1 LTVQISPLSSTS
13 SIGDP
18 ARLTERLNRMSPV
31 EQRRVVAQQFE
42 AILLRQLLAPALKT
56 MPGAGNGIYSYMLTD
71 AFAQKLSA
79 GNGLGLASML
89 ERQFT
94 PRGETAQAAPSAPTA
109 SPAISTSTPPAASA
123 DQTPAVHLP

>member
-1 LTVQISPLSSTS
+1 VQVTPLTS
-13 SIGDP
+13 SPPAADP
-18 ARLTERLNRMSPV
+18 ARFADRLNRMSPA

-42 AILLRQLLAPALKT
+42 AILLRQLLAPALQT

-79 GNGLGLASML
+79 GGGMGLAAML

-94 PRGETAQAAPSAPTA
+94 PRGETAAPPTATASSPGQTSAAPSP
-109 SPAISTSTPPAASA
+109 
-123 DQTPAVHLP
+123 